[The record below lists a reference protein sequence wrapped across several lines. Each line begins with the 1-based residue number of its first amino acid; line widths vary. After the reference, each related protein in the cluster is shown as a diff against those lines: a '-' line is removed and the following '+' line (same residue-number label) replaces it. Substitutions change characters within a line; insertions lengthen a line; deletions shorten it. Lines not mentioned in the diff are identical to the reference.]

1 MENYQRT
8 ININDLVLR
17 LREPNKTG
25 PHPVILLLHGWT
37 GDENAMWIFASR
49 LPKDTLLLA
58 PRGLYATPFGG
69 FGWHPHKSNVWPW
82 VDDFLPAI
90 EVIEELIRP
99 DNFPSGDFSR
109 LSIVGFSQGAALS
122 YAFFMRYPYLV
133 KSVAG
138 LSGFLP
144 DGSEALARNEP
155 LKDKA
160 VFIAHGSKDEL
171 VPVSKARRAVEILN
185 LAGAQVSYCEDEVG
199 HKLSANCFK
208 GLQTFFSKEWN

>member
-1 MENYQRT
+1 M
-8 ININDLVLR
+8 
-17 LREPNKTG
+17 G

-37 GDENAMWIFASR
+37 GDENAMWIFAAR
-49 LPKDTLLLA
+49 LPKDALLIA
-58 PRGLYATPFGG
+58 PRGLYTTPLGG
-69 FGWHPHKSNVWPW
+69 YGWHPYKFNVWPW

-90 EVIEELIRP
+90 EQIREFISP
-99 DNFPSGDFSR
+99 ENFPNGDFTK
-109 LSIVGFSQGAALS
+109 LSLVGFSQGAALS
-122 YAFFMRYPYLV
+122 YAFFMSFPYLV
-133 KSVAG
+133 NSVAG

-199 HKLSANCFK
+199 HKLSANCFQ
-208 GLQTFFSKEWN
+208 GLQTFFGKMVN